1 MIADILKKIHR
12 KYAKDLDYPVTGSE
26 EVMVRLD
33 HVDDA
38 ISEWEDLTKEGFNWK
53 ELMTSGVFIFAGTGS
68 DVAPANF
75 LSFIHNF
82 GNDGYEMAQLQI
94 GNAVYLEVKASEGSN
109 MKMGNYAPYIFWQEG
124 ANIMTLPAA
133 LGTIT
138 MPYLKKAT
146 RYVTGEETTEPE
158 MENPKFIEDYATAK
172 VFLDNKNSTMYTANM
187 TQANEKLKQMKY
199 NALA

>member
-12 KYAKDLDYPVTGSE
+12 KYAKDLDYPATGSE
-26 EVMVRLD
+26 ETMVRLD

-38 ISEWEDLTKEGFNWK
+38 ISEWEDLVKEGYNWK
-53 ELMTSGVFIFAGTGS
+53 ELMTSGAFVFAGSGS
-68 DVAPANF
+68 DAAPADF

-94 GNAVYLEVKASEGSN
+94 GSAVYMEVKAAEGSN
-109 MKMGNYAPYIFWQEG
+109 MKMADYSPYIFWIEG
-124 ANIMTLPAA
+124 VNIMTLPAA
-133 LGTIT
+133 NGTIT

-172 VFLDNKNSTMYTANM
+172 VFLDSKNSTMYTANM